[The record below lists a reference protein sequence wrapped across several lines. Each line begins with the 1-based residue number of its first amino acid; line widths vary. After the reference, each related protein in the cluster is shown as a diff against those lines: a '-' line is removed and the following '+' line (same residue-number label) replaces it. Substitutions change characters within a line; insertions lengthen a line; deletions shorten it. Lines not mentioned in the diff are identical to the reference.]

1 MKLLSI
7 DGGGIKALYSAIIID
22 YIEQHYDVRIIDHID
37 VISGTSAGG
46 IIALGL
52 AAGHPPREIINFLL
66 KYGPLI
72 FPPNPLTRFFRT
84 IWSICFSMYGNSEL
98 EKACKTFFGEDLT
111 IEDILDR
118 QEVAG
123 SKLCVCIPS
132 VNYKS
137 GKAKVFKTPHH
148 KNLHLD
154 KDYFVWQVALATAA
168 APYYLPVAKIT
179 KANVNEYYVDGG
191 LWGNNPSVVALTEAL
206 TYSAG
211 DKTPNAFDI
220 LSIGN
225 IPDALG
231 KTPYLLRRGLLFWS
245 KNLVLLPLGCQS
257 ESIHNMIKLLFEKN
271 SWNYIRIEHSNSDV
285 QKVGFD
291 KTSKNSLDLLRK
303 LAIDDISKFTSTGS
317 EGDHKLRVFFNIVR

>member
-7 DGGGIKALYSAIIID
+7 DGGGIKALYSAIVID
-22 YIEQHYDVRIIDHID
+22 YIEQHYDIKMIDHVD

-52 AAGHPPREIINFLL
+52 AAGHRPREIINFLL
-66 KYGPLI
+66 EHGPLI
-72 FPPNPLTRFFRT
+72 FPPNPLTKIIRT
-84 IWSICFSMYGNSEL
+84 LWSVCFSMYGNSEL

-111 IEDILDR
+111 IEDIANQQKR
-118 QEVAG
+118 AEN
-123 SKLCVCIPS
+123 KLAVCIPS
-132 VNYKS
+132 VNYLT

-154 KDYFVWQVALATAA
+154 KDYFVWQVALATTA
-168 APYYLPVAKIT
+168 APYYLPVTKIT
-179 KANVNEYYVDGG
+179 KENVNEYYVDGG

-211 DKTPNAFDI
+211 DTPPNSYDI

-231 KTPYLLRRGLLFWS
+231 KMPHILRRGLALWN

-257 ESIHNMIKLLFEKN
+257 EATHNMIKLLFEKN
-271 SWNYIRIEHSNSDV
+271 SWNYIRIEHTNCNV
-285 QKVGFD
+285 PNVGLD
-291 KTSKNSLDLLRK
+291 KTSKKSLHLLQQ
-303 LAIDDISKFTSTGS
+303 LAKEDISKFTSVGS
-317 EGDHKLRVFFNIVR
+317 RGDNQLRQFFNIRR

>member
-7 DGGGIKALYSAIIID
+7 DGGGIKALYSAIVID

-52 AAGHPPREIINFLL
+52 AAGRRPREIVDFLL
-66 KYGPLI
+66 EHGPLI
-72 FPPNPLTRFFRT
+72 FPPNPLTRILRT
-84 IWSICFSMYGNSEL
+84 LWSVCFSMYGNSEL

-111 IEDILDR
+111 IEDIADR
-118 QEVAG
+118 LKG
-123 SKLCVCIPS
+123 TGNKLCVCIPS
-132 VNYKS
+132 VNYLT

-179 KANVNEYYVDGG
+179 KGNVNEYYVDGG

-211 DKTPNAFDI
+211 DNTPSSFDL

-225 IPDALG
+225 IPDGLG
-231 KTPYLLRRGLLFWS
+231 KTPHILRRGLSLWN

-257 ESIHNMIKLLFEKN
+257 EATHNMIKLLFEKN
-271 SWNYIRIEHSNSDV
+271 RWNYIRIEHSNFNV
-285 QKVGFD
+285 PNVGFD
-291 KTSKNSLDLLRK
+291 KTNKKSLNLLHQ
-303 LAIDDISKFTSTGS
+303 LAKDDISKFTSTGS
-317 EGDHKLRVFFNIVR
+317 LGDNKLRTFFNIGR